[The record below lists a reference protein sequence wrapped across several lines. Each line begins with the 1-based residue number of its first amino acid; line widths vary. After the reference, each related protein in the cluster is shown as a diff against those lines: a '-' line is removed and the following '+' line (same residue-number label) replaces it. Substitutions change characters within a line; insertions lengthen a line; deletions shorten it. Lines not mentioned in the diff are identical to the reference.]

1 METKASYVM
10 IGLFMLAVLAGAFGF
25 VYWFQNFGGAG
36 QRAYYR
42 LAFDGS
48 VSGLRTG
55 GNVLF
60 NGIRVGEVTRLSL
73 DAKHPQ
79 QVIATVAI
87 DNSVP
92 VRADT
97 QVGLEYAGVTGI
109 ASIALT
115 GGSASAPQLAGSND
129 NPPLL
134 SATPGAAQD
143 VTQGARDT
151 LRRLNDFIIDNQTS
165 FHSTLDNLDKFS
177 GTLARNSERLDKI
190 VEGMQ
195 NVFGGADGNSGE
207 IIAAARSIH
216 KLSESLNK
224 RTAEIAAG
232 VNQLTVA
239 GTKQLNAIGTDAHRM
254 IAEVEKAVRNIDRN
268 PSRLIF
274 GGSAAAD
281 TDKKN

>member
-25 VYWFQNFGGAG
+25 VYWFQNFGGAS

-60 NGIRVGEVTRLSL
+60 NGIRVGEVTRLIL

-79 QVIATVAI
+79 QVIATIAI

-151 LRRLNDFIIDNQTS
+151 LRRLNDFIVDNQAS

-177 GTLARNSERLDKI
+177 GTLARNSERSTRSSAACRTIWRRRRQGWRGHRGGPLDPQALR
-190 VEGMQ
+190 ESEQ
-195 NVFGGADGNSGE
+195 AHRRDCRRRQS
-207 IIAAARSIH
+207 AR
-216 KLSESLNK
+216 
-224 RTAEIAAG
+224 R
-232 VNQLTVA
+232 A
-239 GTKQLNAIGTDAHRM
+239 GTKQLNAIGTDARRM
-254 IAEVEKAVRNIDRN
+254 IAEVEKAVRNIDQN

-281 TDKKN
+281 K